1 MSYTPFA
8 RWRNFTL
15 ENLKSMLDLYPDL
28 LDKTSRNTV
37 ADAIEETFPGYKKTA
52 YQFGCQ
58 LGIESR
64 AEQFTHQNYLH
75 FLSDVGLE
83 KYLGF
88 WFKMYVCPNPYVNSS
103 DAPICPFVVIAQRVL
118 ESPEH
123 KVSYTQFCNDAFG
136 EGKSIDIFKNALVA
150 WGKPLRVVGDEIS
163 VAGDKLEELQAL
175 VAKVSSTLPMNNHK
189 DVNEF
194 FDRFN
199 CQNFMAFYELTTI
212 DSYKK
217 DTTSSDIIFDGFR
230 PWLTSYNNPD
240 YTGKQKY
247 NGYSNSLLR
256 LVGFMLEKE
265 LIGDAN
271 LNDLDIDKYYTY
283 LDAYAA
289 SDEVREFDQKKLGS
303 GAGIAALKKY
313 IKYIEYL
320 LSPHIDAFDY
330 EVTAG
335 NAENKIFFGTPGCGK
350 SYYIEHTILGKSA
363 ASKKYEGSYEK
374 DNVIRTTFYQDYSNT
389 DFVGQILPKVVRGE
403 DGEKDTVEYIFNPG
417 PFTLALIQAIS
428 NPTKKVA
435 LVIEEI
441 NRGNAPAIFGDI
453 FQLLDRDEDSISEY
467 GIINVSLMDY
477 LNNYEFVV
485 NGQKKRYKFKE
496 IRIPGNMDIF
506 ATMNTSDQNVYTL
519 DTAFVRRWEK
529 EKIKNTFG
537 QCAFASTEVP
547 GMPGYTWEA
556 FVNGINGWIAK
567 HLEDLQVNEDKQIGV
582 FFVKES
588 LLTSGDTEKFAF
600 KVFDYLWSDVAKLDR
615 GIFFNPYD
623 TLEDLITAYATKG
636 VDVFKSGIFK

>member
-37 ADAIEETFPGYKKTA
+37 ADDIEKVFPGYKKTA

-64 AEQFTHQNYLH
+64 AEQFTSQNYLH
-75 FLSDVGLE
+75 FLSDAGLE

-103 DAPICPFVVIAQRVL
+103 DAPICPFVVIAQRIL
-118 ESPEH
+118 ESPDH
-123 KVSYTQFCNDAFG
+123 KISYTQFCNDAFG
-136 EGKSIDIFKNALVA
+136 EGKSIDIFKNALIA

-163 VAGDKLEELQAL
+163 VAADKLDELQAL
-175 VAKVSSTLPMNNHK
+175 VAKVNSTLPMNNHK

-199 CQNFMAFYELTTI
+199 CQSFMAFYDLTTI

-217 DTTSSDIIFDGFR
+217 EANTGNNIFGGFR
-230 PWLTSYNNPD
+230 FWLTSYNNPD

-265 LIGDAN
+265 LISDAN

-320 LSPHIDAFDY
+320 LSPHVDAFDY

-335 NAENKIFFGTPGCGK
+335 NSENKIFFGTPGCGK
-350 SYYIEHTILGKSA
+350 SYHIEHNILGKSDT
-363 ASKKYEGSYEK
+363 SKKYEGNYEK
-374 DNVIRTTFYQDYSNT
+374 DNIIRTTFYQDYSNT
-389 DFVGQILPKVVRGE
+389 DFVGQVLPKVVRGE

-453 FQLLDRDEDSISEY
+453 FQLLDRDKDSISEY
-467 GIINVSLMDY
+467 GIVNVSLMDY

-485 NGQKKRYKFKE
+485 DGQKKRYKFKE
-496 IRIPGNMDIF
+496 IKIPGNMDIF

-529 EKIKNTFG
+529 EKIKNTFD

-547 GMPGYTWEA
+547 GMPGYTWEV

-588 LLTSGDTEKFAF
+588 LLASGDAEKFAF
-600 KVFDYLWSDVAKLDR
+600 KVFDYLWSDVAKLDH

-623 TLEDLITAYATKG
+623 TLEDLIAAYQVKG
-636 VDVFKSGIFK
+636 VDVFKPGVFK